1 MPLNMTSGRID
12 LTGIAK
18 VTPAKAVEMSK
29 HITQARD
36 VLLSRR
42 GDIGRYCLVDSAN
55 AGVLC
60 GTGSLRV
67 SIQGSSLMPEYLCFY
82 LETPRGLHQL
92 QSRAVGSTMP
102 NINAEIVRS
111 LEIPVPPL
119 PVQCKIVTILSAYD
133 RLIENNNRRI
143 KLLEEV
149 AQRIYREWFVD
160 FRYPGYEE
168 MSLVESEL
176 GNVPQGWKVGVFTDL
191 AEILSG
197 GTPRTTE
204 PENWD
209 GDIPFFTPRD
219 APDAL
224 VVLGTEKHITQAG
237 LDRCNSRLYPPGT
250 IFITARGTVGKV
262 VMAGVPMAMNQ
273 SCYAVVGREGVS
285 QEFILFALLNKVAY
299 LRTNTGGATF
309 DTIVVDTFRRM
320 RTLTPPMELISAFA
334 GEVAS
339 AVQLMAVLQKQAKV
353 LNKTRDL
360 LLPRLISGEL
370 DISDLDITVP
380 ELTA

>member
-1 MPLNMTSGRID
+1 
-12 LTGIAK
+12 
-18 VTPAKAVEMSK
+18 
-29 HITQARD
+29 
-36 VLLSRR
+36 
-42 GDIGRYCLVDSAN
+42 
-55 AGVLC
+55 
-60 GTGSLRV
+60 
-67 SIQGSSLMPEYLCFY
+67 
-82 LETPRGLHQL
+82 
-92 QSRAVGSTMP
+92 MP